1 MFNMNT
7 VYTKWLL
14 YELKSRYCLILLL
27 HFIWHTGIDNHNDV
41 YQECKHCSAN
51 WYTIG
56 LNLGIPQYALAIV
69 AGSNPFDLEL
79 CMSEMLARWLKRVDQ
94 KSIPSWRRLCRAL
107 CDVDKST
114 ADQIA
119 EKHHVTD
126 YNKQKGLF
134 NYEMDFFV

>member
-1 MFNMNT
+1 M
-7 VYTKWLL
+7 
-14 YELKSRYCLILLL
+14 
-27 HFIWHTGIDNHNDV
+27 
-41 YQECKHCSAN
+41 
-51 WYTIG
+51 
-56 LNLGIPQYALAIV
+56 NLGIPQNTLAVITKN
-69 AGSNPFDLEL
+69 NPLDCDL

-126 YNKQKGLF
+126 YNREKGLF
-134 NYEMDFFV
+134 NSGRDFFV